1 MCGVRSIESKGRRLE
16 EEERCLAVV
25 LAAIEAH
32 IRTGTLMTVFQL
44 ASGSPG
50 SVSALDHGGVPVCA
64 VCHIDEFLQLFG
76 FSSPVSRLIVV
87 LVSVSGAYQTW
98 RWMRGR
104 RAAVYTAECFWS
116 AIYTPTSRLTLDLG
130 SRAYRRAV
138 VRPLRTRGTGCM
150 RTSCPARAFGVLH
163 AAMLPPHPWR
173 GVLAYSSARG
183 IPTLSPFLLSV
194 VVDADSRFN
203 DENTC
208 HPFHRHGGL
217 VHICPLRV
225 CQSVDALGCFFY
237 GASSSKPT
245 PASDDANVPVAFDGG
260 ARECAWRW
268 RGSCVPPPLSAERAC
283 AACPPCASSWRGS
296 AAGLVCDCILF
307 AVFRLQIPLF
317 SSLPLPIYPPSRLRA
332 DLVLLCSH
340 VALAPTR
347 PVLARPAQRILHAVP
362 APTLAALMPTSR
374 RCRTPLQPPRATSP
388 LAAAPLPRPYP
399 PSSPRRNS
407 PCSTTPTICALH
419 GRLLGFFA
427 PEPSACSTPRPRA
440 HLHHALHARRRT
452 RRLTDVR
459 GALLA
464 QRVRGAAGE
473 REAGDGDGH
482 KHGGE
487 RGWWIWGAWW
497 MTFCGTLRKTSPCA
511 RSTATRLC
519 ARSTTTRR
527 RDDAHDP
534 GLPRRQA
541 GVFGGGDA
549 TAWARA
555 RTRGRKEP
563 LGARRGGAGR
573 WGGGGADVSVCADA
587 DAAARAVTVA
597 RGGRHATPPAPLAIV
612 FVPPGSPAG
621 VQDVLVF
628 DPAGGVLSLRRV
640 TLRLKPAV
648 YAAGL
653 PISVSLPAGWRGRGG
668 GGTRVRRE
676 GGVVV
681 RWSLR
686 WRPNYD
692 ALIRRYRLDIGGAKI
707 VVRKEVEINY
717 SAGAYA
723 SSPRA
728 IPTSSSFDERLA
740 CALPPPCSPCSPTAR
755 PRPSPAPCPSAPRW
769 GSARAAPRDAAPAR
783 SPPHAGSAEVSVPRA
798 FDQEEEDFVVR
809 PRGRHV
815 PAGAHGP
822 RGRNGEDSISTPAT
836 SALTLEEAE
845 VGDVVEGGGEE

>member
-1 MCGVRSIESKGRRLE
+1 MAYL
-16 EEERCLAVV
+16 
-25 LAAIEAH
+25 
-32 IRTGTLMTVFQL
+32 
-44 ASGSPG
+44 
-50 SVSALDHGGVPVCA
+50 
-64 VCHIDEFLQLFG
+64 
-76 FSSPVSRLIVV
+76 

-116 AIYTPTSRLTLDLG
+116 VIYTPTSRLTLDLG

-150 RTSCPARAFGVLH
+150 RTSCPVRAFGVLH

-194 VVDADSRFN
+194 VVDSRFN

-217 VHICPLRV
+217 VHICPLRLPP
-225 CQSVDALGCFFY
+225 D
-237 GASSSKPT
+237 
-245 PASDDANVPVAFDGG
+245 SDDANVPLAFDGG
-260 ARECAWRW
+260 ARESRL
-268 RGSCVPPPLSAERAC
+268 RCVSAVRVVMA
-283 AACPPCASSWRGS
+283 R
-296 AAGLVCDCILF
+296 VCCW
-307 AVFRLQIPLF
+307 ARLQLYPIRGVPTADPVVLF
-317 SSLPLPIYPPSRLRA
+317 SSPYDLPSSRLRA

-340 VALAPTR
+340 AALYICDLAASRRGMAARPRRRGVTRKHTRLTRMARLADSDLWSSAPTR

-362 APTLAALMPTSR
+362 ASTFAALMPTSR

-399 PSSPRRNS
+399 PSSPRRTS

-419 GRLLGFFA
+419 GRLSRPPVLRHAVCRTVLFA
-427 PEPSACSTPRPRA
+427 HTTVTPSAHATPHAHTYTTPSTPAAEHDGSLTCGGHFSHSARA
-440 HLHHALHARRRT
+440 ARRVSVRQEMGMGISMYAAEDEPLRTVDSDAPLRTIRDGATTRTIHAFRVGRLAFSAEGT
-452 RRLTDVR
+452 RRHGRERARLCGEPVGARADVR
-459 GALLA
+459 SHW
-464 QRVRGAAGE
+464 VR
-473 REAGDGDGH
+473 
-482 KHGGE
+482 
-487 RGWWIWGAWW
+487 
-497 MTFCGTLRKTSPCA
+497 
-511 RSTATRLC
+511 
-519 ARSTTTRR
+519 
-527 RDDAHDP
+527 DAE
-534 GLPRRQA
+534 GL
-541 GVFGGGDA
+541 G
-549 TAWARA
+549 
-555 RTRGRKEP
+555 
-563 LGARRGGAGR
+563 
-573 WGGGGADVSVCADA
+573 
-587 DAAARAVTVA
+587 ARAVTVA

-668 GGTRVRRE
+668 GA
-676 GGVVV
+676 
-681 RWSLR
+681 
-686 WRPNYD
+686 NYD

-707 VVRKEVEINY
+707 VVRKEVEVDY

-836 SALTLEEAE
+836 SAHTLEEAE
-845 VGDVVEGGGEE
+845 VGDVVEGGGEA